1 MVQTIQAQDISL
13 EELQENFG
21 LQLTTDETFFRE
33 WQDKLPSLTD
43 EEKSCL
49 ARVRSNF
56 FNLVNRRS
64 LLEEGVRLA
73 RSLGRETRPGSL
85 LKMVVLSPLL
95 DLAGFFQ
102 SPFSI
107 RTEKSVEISAK
118 DKELI
123 VRGRIDVLV
132 VQQRLW
138 ILVIESKSTKF
149 DVMEALPQAL
159 AYMLGSPKS
168 DKPKFGF
175 LVNGREF
182 VFVKLQKADIPLYS
196 RSYALSIDRENELEQ
211 VLAAFKSISQL
222 S

>member
-13 EELQENFG
+13 EELQEYFG
-21 LQLTTDETFFRE
+21 LQLTSDSKFFPE
-33 WQDKLPSLTD
+33 WQDNLPSLTD
-43 EEKSCL
+43 EEKRCL
-49 ARVRSNF
+49 ERVSSNY
-56 FNLVNRRS
+56 FNLVNRRP
-64 LLEEGVRLA
+64 LLEEGV
-73 RSLGRETRPGSL
+73 
-85 LKMVVLSPLL
+85 KMVVLSPLL

-102 SPFSI
+102 PPFSI
-107 RTEKSVEISAK
+107 RTENSVEISAE
-118 DKELI
+118 DNGLI

-132 VQQRLW
+132 VRQRLW

-159 AYMLGSPKS
+159 AYMLDNNLTR

-182 VFVKLQKADIPLYS
+182 VFVKLQQADVPIYG
-196 RSYALSIDRENELEQ
+196 RSYALSIDRENELGQ
-211 VLAAFKSISQL
+211 VLAALKSIGQL

>member
-1 MVQTIQAQDISL
+1 MVKTIQAQDISL

-21 LQLTTDETFFRE
+21 LQLTTDRQFFRE
-33 WQDKLPSLTD
+33 WQDNLPSLTD

-56 FNLVNRRS
+56 FNLVNRRP
-64 LLEEGVRLA
+64 LLEEGV
-73 RSLGRETRPGSL
+73 
-85 LKMVVLSPLL
+85 KMVVLSPLL

-102 SPFSI
+102 PPFSI
-107 RTEKSVEISAK
+107 RTENSVEISAK

-149 DVMEALPQAL
+149 DVMVALPQAL
-159 AYMLGSPKS
+159 AYMLDNPKS

-182 VFVKLQKADIPLYS
+182 VFVKLQQVDVPIYS

-211 VLAAFKSISQL
+211 VLATLKSIGQL

>member
-21 LQLTTDETFFRE
+21 LQLTTDKKFFRE
-33 WQDKLPSLTD
+33 WQDNLPSLTH

-56 FNLVNRRS
+56 FNLVNRRP
-64 LLEEGVRLA
+64 LLEEGV
-73 RSLGRETRPGSL
+73 
-85 LKMVVLSPLL
+85 KMVVLSPLL

-102 SPFSI
+102 PPFSI
-107 RTEKSVEISAK
+107 RTENSVEISAK
-118 DKELI
+118 DKGLI

-132 VQQRLW
+132 VQKRLW

-149 DVMEALPQAL
+149 DVMAALPQAL
-159 AYMLGSPKS
+159 AYMLHNSQS
-168 DKPKFGF
+168 DNPKFGF

-182 VFVKLQKADIPLYS
+182 VFVKLQQADVPIYS

-211 VLAAFKSISQL
+211 VLAALKSIGQL

>member
-13 EELQENFG
+13 EELQENFE
-21 LQLTTDETFFRE
+21 LQLATDGQSFRE
-33 WQDKLPSLTD
+33 WQDNLPSLTD

-56 FNLVNRRS
+56 FNLVNRRP
-64 LLEEGVRLA
+64 LLEEGV
-73 RSLGRETRPGSL
+73 
-85 LKMVVLSPLL
+85 KMVVLSPLL

-102 SPFSI
+102 PPFSI
-107 RTEKSVEISAK
+107 RTENSVEISAK
-118 DKELI
+118 DKGLI
-123 VRGRIDVLV
+123 VRGIIDVLV
-132 VQQRLW
+132 VQKRLW

-149 DVMEALPQAL
+149 DVMAALPQAL
-159 AYMLGSPKS
+159 AYMLHNPKS

-175 LVNGREF
+175 LINGREF
-182 VFVKLQKADIPLYS
+182 VFVKLQQANVPIYS

-211 VLAAFKSISQL
+211 VLAALKSIGQL

>member
-21 LQLTTDETFFRE
+21 LQLTTDEKFFRE
-33 WQDKLPSLTD
+33 WQDNLPSLTD
-43 EEKSCL
+43 EEKSSL

-64 LLEEGVRLA
+64 LLEEGV
-73 RSLGRETRPGSL
+73 
-85 LKMVVLSPLL
+85 KMVVLSPLL

-159 AYMLGSPKS
+159 AYMLYSPKS
-168 DKPKFGF
+168 DKPNFGF

-182 VFVKLQKADIPLYS
+182 VFVKLQKADIPIYS
-196 RSYALSIDRENELEQ
+196 RSYALSIDRENELEK
-211 VLAAFKSISQL
+211 VLAALKSISQL
-222 S
+222 

>member
-21 LQLTTDETFFRE
+21 LQLTTDEKFFRE
-33 WQDKLPSLTD
+33 WQDNLPSLTH

-56 FNLVNRRS
+56 FNLVNRRP
-64 LLEEGVRLA
+64 LLEEGV
-73 RSLGRETRPGSL
+73 
-85 LKMVVLSPLL
+85 KMVVLSPLL

-102 SPFSI
+102 PPFSI
-107 RTEKSVEISAK
+107 RTENSLEISAK

-149 DVMEALPQAL
+149 DVMVALPQAL
-159 AYMLGSPKS
+159 AYMLDNSKS
-168 DKPKFGF
+168 DKPQFAF
-175 LVNGREF
+175 LINGREF
-182 VFVKLQKADIPLYS
+182 VFVKLQKADVPIYS
-196 RSYALSIDRENELEQ
+196 RSYALSIDRDNELEQ
-211 VLAAFKSISQL
+211 VLAALKNIGQL

>member
-1 MVQTIQAQDISL
+1 MVQIIQAQDISL

-21 LQLTTDETFFRE
+21 LQLTTDEKFFRE
-33 WQDKLPSLTD
+33 WQDNLTSLTH

-56 FNLVNRRS
+56 FNLVNRRP
-64 LLEEGVRLA
+64 LLEEGV
-73 RSLGRETRPGSL
+73 
-85 LKMVVLSPLL
+85 KMVVLSPLL

-102 SPFSI
+102 PPFSI
-107 RTEKSVEISAK
+107 RTENSVEISAK
-118 DKELI
+118 DKGLI
-123 VRGRIDVLV
+123 VRGRIDILV

-149 DVMEALPQAL
+149 DVMAALPQAL
-159 AYMLGSPKS
+159 AYMLDDSQS
-168 DKPKFGF
+168 DKPLFGF
-175 LVNGREF
+175 LINGREF
-182 VFVKLQKADIPLYS
+182 VFVKLQKTDIPTYS

-211 VLAAFKSISQL
+211 VLAALKSIGQL

>member
-21 LQLTTDETFFRE
+21 LQLTTDEKFFRE
-33 WQDKLPSLTD
+33 WQDNLPSLTD

-64 LLEEGVRLA
+64 LLEEGV
-73 RSLGRETRPGSL
+73 
-85 LKMVVLSPLL
+85 KMVMLSPLL

-102 SPFSI
+102 PPFSI

-159 AYMLGSPKS
+159 AYMLSSLTS
-168 DKPKFGF
+168 DKLKFGF

-182 VFVKLQKADIPLYS
+182 VFVKLQKADIPIYS

-211 VLAAFKSISQL
+211 VLAALKSIGQL

>member
-21 LQLTTDETFFRE
+21 LQLISDRSAPFQDRQFFPE
-33 WQDKLPSLTD
+33 WQENLPCLTE
-43 EEKSCL
+43 EEKRCL
-49 ARVRSNF
+49 ARVRSNY
-56 FNLVNRRS
+56 FNLVNRRP
-64 LLEEGVRLA
+64 LLEEGV
-73 RSLGRETRPGSL
+73 
-85 LKMVVLSPLL
+85 KMVVLSPLL

-102 SPFSI
+102 PPFSI
-107 RTEKSVEISAK
+107 RTENSVEISAE
-118 DKELI
+118 DKGLI

-159 AYMLGSPKS
+159 AYMLNNPKN
-168 DKPKFGF
+168 DQPKFGF

-182 VFVKLQKADIPLYS
+182 VFVKLQQGDVPIYD
-196 RSYALSIDRENELEQ
+196 RSYALSIERKNELEQ
-211 VLAAFKSISQL
+211 VLAALKAIGQL
-222 S
+222 YS